1 MTTATATSIETV
13 QAFVAA
19 IAKKDYD
26 TALRYIAD
34 DCEYENIPMS
44 KVTGPAGVRA
54 VLEPFLA
61 PTSENEFLVRRAVA
75 DGPVVFVER
84 LDRHHIDTGWVELP
98 VVGVFEV
105 HDGKITVWNDYFDM
119 GMLVKQW
126 PALAG

>member
-26 TALRYIAD
+26 TALKYIAD

>member
-19 IAKKDYD
+19 IAQKDFD
-26 TALRYIAD
+26 TALTYIAE

-44 KVTGPAGVRA
+44 KVTGPAGVRS

-61 PTSENEFLVRRAVA
+61 PTSENEFVVRRAVA
-75 DGPVVFVER
+75 DGPTVFVER

-105 HDGKITVWNDYFDM
+105 EDGKIKTWTDYFDV

>member
-1 MTTATATSIETV
+1 VTTATATSLETV

-19 IAKKDYD
+19 IARKDFD
-26 TALRYIAD
+26 TALTYVAEN
-34 DCEYENIPMS
+34 CEYENIPMA
-44 KVTGPAGVRA
+44 KVTGPAAVRA

-61 PTSENEFLVRRAVA
+61 PTSENEFVVRRAVA

-98 VVGVFEV
+98 VAGVFEV
-105 HDGKITVWNDYFDM
+105 HDGKITVWNDYFDL
-119 GMLVKQW
+119 GMLVNQW

>member
-1 MTTATATSIETV
+1 MTTATATSLEVV
-13 QAFVAA
+13 QSFVAA

-26 TALRYIAD
+26 TALKYVAD

-44 KVTGPAGVRA
+44 KVTGPAGMRS

-75 DGPVVFVER
+75 DGPTVFVER

-98 VVGVFEV
+98 VTGVFEI
-105 HDGKITVWNDYFDM
+105 HDGKITVWNDYFDL
-119 GMLVKQW
+119 GTLVKQW

>member
-1 MTTATATSIETV
+1 MTTATATSLETV

-19 IAKKDYD
+19 IAVKDYD
-26 TALRYIAD
+26 TALKYIAD
-34 DCEYENIPMS
+34 DCEYTNIPMA
-44 KVTGPAGVRA
+44 KVVGPSGVRS

-61 PTSENEFLVRRAVA
+61 PTSENEFIVRRAVA
-75 DGPVVFVER
+75 DGPTVFVER

-105 HDGKITVWNDYFDM
+105 HDSKITVWNDYFDM

>member
-34 DCEYENIPMS
+34 ECEYENIPMS